1 MCIAYSSGQQLIS
14 QERGNKERLLPAC
27 LPPCLIINK
36 VGFVT
41 DPIKKTGLSS
51 LSYCIQLI
59 IFSFFDDVNTAQKQS
74 DLKRQKT
81 FFFLSFAQ
89 TEKEKGASLSN
100 KNIPSFKSYFTRPP
114 SPNYFSPLHL
124 HSNHSVNLKS
134 LWPLCVCV
142 CLSACVISTQHRQ
155 VSVDNKRHT
164 HPPLAAGNGLFSC
177 LFFFQECLISIN
189 W

>member
-1 MCIAYSSGQQLIS
+1 MLIRKFKCKKERKKKKREKNFHFYYLRSVSSETRQQQSPFGGDQKFKKNKKKRAEFTVCIAYSSGQQLIS

-81 FFFLSFAQ
+81 FFF
-89 TEKEKGASLSN
+89 SLS
-100 KNIPSFKSYFTRPP
+100 
-114 SPNYFSPLHL
+114 
-124 HSNHSVNLKS
+124 
-134 LWPLCVCV
+134 
-142 CLSACVISTQHRQ
+142 HRQ
-155 VSVDNKRHT
+155 KKRRARLSPTKTFLPSRVILPAHLLPIT
-164 HPPLAAGNGLFSC
+164 FLLC
-177 LFFFQECLISIN
+177 ICIQIIQ
-189 W
+189 